1 MYWYI
6 FHTPKVIFR
15 DQVVTFFG
23 QKMRPFRKLKVIELE
38 EDEKED
44 EGAAKV

>member
-1 MYWYI
+1 M
-6 FHTPKVIFR
+6 FDK
-15 DQVVTFFG
+15 
-23 QKMRPFRKLKVIELE
+23 KKRPLRKLIVIELE

>member
-1 MYWYI
+1 MV
-6 FHTPKVIFR
+6 FHTPKVIFLEWLLFC
-15 DQVVTFFG
+15 D
-23 QKMRPFRKLKVIELE
+23 KKLIVIELE